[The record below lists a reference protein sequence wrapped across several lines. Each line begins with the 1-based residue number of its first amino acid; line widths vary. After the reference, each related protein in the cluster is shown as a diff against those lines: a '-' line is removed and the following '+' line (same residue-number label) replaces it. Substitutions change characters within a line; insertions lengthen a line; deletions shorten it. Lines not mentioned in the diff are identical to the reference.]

1 LAEGDT
7 PPPDSGVMVGP
18 APDISPHGRQPP
30 PLRALLALVLAA
42 ILAVGCTAPTTGS
55 AVAVRNR
62 SGSEVIVRVGNA
74 QRLVPNMSPRLGAM
88 LGFASRSTTAG
99 TVVLLDAADCSVLG
113 TVDYGE
119 GVTGIQITDEGRV
132 LSYVDDWYDMTDLPL
147 APPVES
153 CR

>member
-1 LAEGDT
+1 
-7 PPPDSGVMVGP
+7 
-18 APDISPHGRQPP
+18 
-30 PLRALLALVLAA
+30 
-42 ILAVGCTAPTTGS
+42 
-55 AVAVRNR
+55 
-62 SGSEVIVRVGNA
+62 
-74 QRLVPNMSPRLGAM
+74 M